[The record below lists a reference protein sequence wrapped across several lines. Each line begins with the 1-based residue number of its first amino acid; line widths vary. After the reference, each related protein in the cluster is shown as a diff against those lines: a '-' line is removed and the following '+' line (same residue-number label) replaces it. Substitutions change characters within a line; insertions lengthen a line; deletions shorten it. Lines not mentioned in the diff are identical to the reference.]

1 MNEKEESNRLL
12 GDTNDLVRKYR
23 YHNGWRLVLLASLLL
38 NIVLSCVVVTF
49 VVCQYSTPASSYEK
63 GFQTDLGKSFEIFMM
78 HHWPYQLPV
87 NRISKFCMHVLLL
100 THFDNCSST
109 RTHQT

>member
-1 MNEKEESNRLL
+1 MDEKEESNRLL

-63 GFQTDLGKSFEIFMM
+63 GFQTDLGKSFEFF
-78 HHWPYQLPV
+78 YDASLTLPITCQSYFQILHARAV
-87 NRISKFCMHVLLL
+87 TDSF
-100 THFDNCSST
+100 
-109 RTHQT
+109 